1 MPVKNIVII
10 DDEKDFTFF
19 IKSLLES
26 VRPYKVTTAADGKDG
41 LRLVHLIKPDMV
53 LLDIT
58 MPGLS
63 GFDVLDKIKSDRKT
77 QSIPV
82 VMLTAHGDDDSRIKA
97 AGLYNEEYITK
108 PVTREDLLRRIDA
121 VLQRAPRQ

>member
-41 LRLVHLIKPDMV
+41 LRLVRRIKPDMV

-82 VMLTAHGDDDSRIKA
+82 VMLSAHGDDDSRIKA